1 MSGDTIQGAWPSS
14 LPSLVEVRAWISS
27 VLPGRPDVTGPT
39 RMYAARAWGAVAE
52 FVLPASRDA
61 IIFKICLLPLY
72 SASPVIHEL
81 LARYCPTHVP
91 ELLAWHEQRGETMML
106 FRPFSGRTVRSLHHI
121 DALVAMARTL
131 AHIQSIIAGVP
142 KEEIAL
148 LPHLPI
154 EHLPRLF
161 DEIMQEI
168 ADKYIPTW
176 SADDWEAASRYH
188 IPRDILGCVASYR
201 RDVVDWAAQLI
212 SAGWPLSIDH
222 VDFHADNAVQ
232 TDEGRLL
239 IYDWDEATVSCPF
252 FSLDRLLADARV
264 FDGDVTEDTKFMP
277 VQTRTATLY
286 TPSES
291 AVRQAYIEVLPWGTL
306 AERGHAVDVALCLSP
321 LKALHEGKMAEDAL
335 GQKTASPL
343 TAWAVSRA
351 LQRWAFMRSTPPR
364 CSAVTT

>member
-39 RMYAARAWGAVAE
+39 RIYAARAWGAVAE

-142 KEEIAL
+142 KEGSAH
-148 LPHLPI
+148 LPHRPI

-161 DEIMQEI
+161 DEIMQEL
-168 ADKYIPTW
+168 DKILLAKC
-176 SADDWEAASRYH
+176 SAADDQAA
-188 IPRDILGCVASYR
+188 AK
-201 RDVVDWAAQLI
+201 AA
-212 SAGWPLSIDH
+212 
-222 VDFHADNAVQ
+222 
-232 TDEGRLL
+232 
-239 IYDWDEATVSCPF
+239 
-252 FSLDRLLADARV
+252 
-264 FDGDVTEDTKFMP
+264 K
-277 VQTRTATLY
+277 
-286 TPSES
+286 
-291 AVRQAYIEVLPWGTL
+291 
-306 AERGHAVDVALCLSP
+306 
-321 LKALHEGKMAEDAL
+321 
-335 GQKTASPL
+335 
-343 TAWAVSRA
+343 
-351 LQRWAFMRSTPPR
+351 
-364 CSAVTT
+364 